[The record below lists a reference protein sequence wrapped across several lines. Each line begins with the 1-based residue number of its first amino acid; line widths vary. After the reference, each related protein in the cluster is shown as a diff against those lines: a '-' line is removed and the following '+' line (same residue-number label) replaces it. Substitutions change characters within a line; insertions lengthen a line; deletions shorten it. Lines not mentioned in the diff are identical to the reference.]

1 MDSEVFMEK
10 QEKHIVYLSF
20 KKHLEQFATNVQKLI
35 QDAKLSTRHEFL
47 EKIAQDVNQLYESS
61 IQVQQSQDAEAKEI
75 GAIVQNIFVQPL
87 AIKTHQHISMKKAV
101 DSFTLKQ
108 ESETDLSYIMRE
120 YVNHPESTQSF
131 VRELEL
137 LSEDF
142 KSILK
147 ESA

>member
-10 QEKHIVYLSF
+10 KKNHVVYSTFNQDL
-20 KKHLEQFATNVQKLI
+20 KQFATNVQKLI
-35 QDAKLSTRHEFL
+35 QDAKLSSKLEFL
-47 EKIAQDVNQLYESS
+47 ENIAQDVNNLYASS
-61 IQVQQSQDAEAKEI
+61 IQVQQSQNADAKEI

-87 AIKTHQHISMKKAV
+87 AIKAHQHVSIKKAV
-101 DSFTLKQ
+101 ESFDTQK
-108 ESETDLSYIMRE
+108 ESETDLFYIMKE
-120 YVNHPESTQSF
+120 YVNHPESTRSF

-142 KSILK
+142 ESILK